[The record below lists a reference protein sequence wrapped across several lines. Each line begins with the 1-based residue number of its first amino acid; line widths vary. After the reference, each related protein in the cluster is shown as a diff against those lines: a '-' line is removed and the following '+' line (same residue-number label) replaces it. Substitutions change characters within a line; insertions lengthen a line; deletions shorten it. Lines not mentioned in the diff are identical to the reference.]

1 MSNIIDT
8 LHPKG
13 SLTDNLY
20 PNILKENIP
29 DGSIDSNKLGPNA
42 VTDDKIALYAVSTPQ
57 LDDGAVIDS
66 KLGTGAVIT
75 AKIANK
81 AVTTAK
87 LDDSAVTTVKLASE
101 AITTAK
107 IANNAVGYN
116 QLSQQVQDNVAFR
129 TYRMIGDVTFKIG
142 VTSYT
147 QKVSQQFALPKS
159 IINIDSSQSLT
170 RAILETIAVAFDEDE
185 FDVHLALTNTS
196 GVANLISIY
205 YDEDSETL
213 NVRLLDGSTGSLE
226 SVSGNLYVKTII
238 S

>member
-20 PNILKENIP
+20 PNILSDNIP
-29 DGSIDSNKLGPNA
+29 NYAITTAKLA
-42 VTDDKIALYAVSTPQ
+42 LQCVTGDNIAIYAVDVPQ
-57 LDDGAVIDS
+57 IANGAIV
-66 KLGTGAVIT
+66 T
-75 AKIANK
+75 AKIDDS

-87 LDDSAVTTVKLASE
+87 INNKAVTNAKIDDSAVTTVKLASE
-101 AITTAK
+101 AVTTAK

-116 QLSQQVQDNVAFR
+116 QLSLQVQDNVAFR
-129 TYRMIGDVTFKIG
+129 TYRFIGDVVFKIAG
-142 VTSYT
+142 ISYT

-170 RAILETIAVAFDEDE
+170 KGILEAIAVAFDDDE

-205 YDEDSETL
+205 YDEESETL

-238 S
+238 A

>member
-13 SLTDNLY
+13 TLTDNLY
-20 PNILKENIP
+20 PNIVKENIP
-29 DGSIDSNKLGPNA
+29 DSSIDSNKLAPNA
-42 VTDDKIALYAVSTPQ
+42 VTDDKIAPYAVGTPQ
-57 LDDGAVIDS
+57 LDDASVIDS
-66 KLGTGAVIT
+66 KIAPKAVKTIH
-75 AKIANK
+75 IDDK

-87 LDDSAVTTVKLASE
+87 LDDSAVTTDKLSAN
-101 AITTAK
+101 AITTPK

-129 TYRMIGDVTFKIG
+129 TYRMVGDVTFKIG
-142 VTSYT
+142 GTSYT

-159 IINIDSSQSLT
+159 IINIDTSQSLT
-170 RAILETIAVAFDEDE
+170 TAILETIAVAFDEDE

-205 YDEDSETL
+205 YDEESETL

-226 SVSGNLYVKTII
+226 SVSGYLYVKAII
-238 S
+238 A